1 MMQFPSI
8 RCLSFLFLI
17 HLHSVAGPVRL
28 VPQQYRTIQSA
39 IDASRIGDTVLVA
52 EGLYYEN
59 LRITKNIILASRFI
73 LHRDTSHISR
83 TIIDGGRAQD
93 KRFGSTI
100 FVKGSTDT
108 TCVILGL
115 TIRGGTGTR
124 TAVPID
130 LSGEQWMV
138 GGGICVQRAG
148 LRIAHNH
155 ITRNTVRK
163 TETAVG
169 AYGGGIACFEP
180 RGVLGIPPYVII
192 EHNLVTFNTT
202 IGTKARYG
210 GMSLQGPGVIRH
222 NIVMHNHVRS
232 QTRSAG
238 GGIGLVLGKHYDVV
252 ADGNY
257 IRGNSVGV
265 GGGIQV
271 ATTSSHLGRA
281 IIVNNIIA
289 DNEAYEVGGGIE
301 TTENSCAVIA
311 NNSIVGNRAGSHG
324 DGIIITSGGLV
335 TLINNILWK
344 NNRQQLS
351 LWTSVRLLNNL
362 VEGGALGTNTI
373 DADPKF
379 VPGDSLFHL
388 SPQSP
393 AIGTGVSYAFLGGE
407 KHLLPERDFFGA
419 SRATSSF
426 STRSL
431 GAVEP
436 SLAENV
442 ETGHYHRLQEADNDS
457 HLRLLILIRQVIGP
471 ILTPDSQQVV
481 QAGRHA
487 VRLIAQDSVEYTL
500 ERDALEL
507 TFTLPPGTNLLECE
521 VRAHGSNVLRTMSK
535 IVQLEGHDE
544 HATVFPQSR
553 SYSYQRYANL
563 LPGTYHL
570 TVSGGDEMGF
580 IDENNKRR
588 VTIVVLPYWYQR
600 WWAYGLSSVLVGG
613 CVVIVFRREVT
624 RLQREKLV
632 QQEFSRQ
639 QIESQEAERKRL
651 ASELHDGLGQDLLI
665 AKNELGRLM
674 SMQLPST
681 DEFRLIT
688 ELVDESIG
696 TVREIS
702 SNLHPHQIDQLGF
715 CTAVRATVHKVASSS
730 GMNIR
735 CQCESVDDV
744 LPKEASIHLYRI
756 IQESLTN
763 IVKHASATMVNL
775 DVQTIDS
782 AIHITIEDN
791 GKGFDIAHPSQSD
804 TRMPAERRG
813 GYGIVSMYER
823 ARIIGGVFSISSA
836 PQRGTII
843 RVTLPLQRV

>member
-1 MMQFPSI
+1 MRFLSI
-8 RCLSFLFLI
+8 ISFLFLFLI
-17 HLHSVAGPVRL
+17 NSYGGARTLRQ
-28 VPQQYRTIQSA
+28 VPQQYRTIQFA

-59 LRITKNIILASRFI
+59 LRITKNIVLASRFI

-83 TIIDGGRAQD
+83 TIIDGSRAQD

-124 TAVPID
+124 AAVPID
-130 LSGEQWMV
+130 PSGEYWMV

-148 LRIAHNH
+148 LRIAYNH

-169 AYGGGIACFEP
+169 AYGAGIACFEP

-210 GMSLQGPGVIRH
+210 GMSLQGPGVIRR
-222 NIVMHNHVRS
+222 NIVMHNYVRS
-232 QTRSAG
+232 PTRSAG

-271 ATTSSHLGRA
+271 ATTSSYLGRA

-351 LWTSVRLLNNL
+351 MWTSVRLLNNL
-362 VEGGALGTNTI
+362 VDGGALGTNTI
-373 DADPKF
+373 DADPEF

-407 KHLLPERDFFGA
+407 KHLLPERDFFGV
-419 SRATSSF
+419 SRTTSSF

-442 ETGHYHRLQEADNDS
+442 ETGHYHRLQEADKDS
-457 HLRLLILIRQVIGP
+457 HLRLLILIRQVSRP

-487 VRLIAQDSVEYTL
+487 VRLIAQDSVEYAV
-500 ERDALEL
+500 ERDAMEL

-521 VRAHGSNVLRTMSK
+521 VSARGSNVLRTMSK

-544 HATVFPQSR
+544 HATVFSHNR

-570 TVSGGDEMGF
+570 TVSGGDEKGF
-580 IDENNKRR
+580 IDENNRRR
-588 VTIVVLPYWYQR
+588 VTIVVFPYWYQR
-600 WWAYGLSSVLVGG
+600 WWAYGLLSVLVAGF
-613 CVVIVFRREVT
+613 VVIVFRRELE
-624 RLQREKLV
+624 RLHREKRLR
-632 QQEFSRQ
+632 QEFTQ
-639 QIESQEAERKRL
+639 KQLESQEAERNRL
-651 ASELHDGLGQDLLI
+651 ASELHDGLGQNLLVV
-665 AKNELGRLM
+665 KNELQ
-674 SMQLPST
+674 QLTGEHNVSQEDLQRVT
-681 DEFRLIT
+681 SLAQ
-688 ELVDESIG
+688 ESLES
-696 TVREIS
+696 VREIA
-702 SNLHPHQIDQLGF
+702 SNLHPHHIEFLGF
-715 CTAVRATVHKVASSS
+715 RAAVDALVKNIANSS
-730 GMNIR
+730 GLKMEFSCDKLDR
-735 CQCESVDDV
+735 QLS
-744 LPKEASIHLYRI
+744 KETEIHIYRI
-756 IQESLTN
+756 IQEGLSN
-763 IVKHASATMVNL
+763 IIRHASAHSVRVEIRTNPKSL
-775 DVQTIDS
+775 DVIINDDG
-782 AIHITIEDN
+782 H
-791 GKGFDIAHPSQSD
+791 GFDVSEFQRDQKRTTSSD
-804 TRMPAERRG
+804 IGRG
-813 GYGIVSMYER
+813 FGLASMRER
-823 ARIIGGVFSISSA
+823 ARIIGGTLTIESLASS
-836 PQRGTII
+836 GTTIHL
-843 RVTLPLQRV
+843 TLPMT